1 MRRRRTLLGALLVA
15 IALGGVLAGPGRA
28 QAAVRPYVLLI
39 VSDEARPET
48 LAVMPKTRR
57 WMSRWSRIYPQAYV
71 TTPLGNPSR
80 SSLMTGRYAH
90 NHLVQ
95 NDGSSGTLDA
105 STTTIQAYLHAAGYR
120 TALFGKYLDGWADPR
135 SGISQPRYFDRWAS
149 FPGSFAYY
157 DATWRLP
164 GGVRT
169 IHEYSTSYI
178 GDQAVRFI
186 ARREADASQPWFMM
200 LGTSAAQSPRTP
212 QLRYRHA
219 PVPRFASNPARAERN
234 RSDKPPYVRAR
245 RINPRRDANVRRGQL
260 RTLMSVDDM
269 VDRVFRALRERREL
283 RNTLVV
289 YTSDNGFQ
297 WGEHGLTLKGS
308 PYPASYRVPLLIRWP
323 GHFRQA
329 AQTLARRA
337 ANIDIAP
344 TVLDAAGVTP
354 DPAVP
359 MDGRS
364 LLRPSTPRAMLL
376 EYWRGGGGGA
386 PPWASI
392 RTATYQYTEYYAADG
407 SVSFREYY
415 VAGDRFQLRNLLHD
429 GDPADNPDV
438 EALHA
443 KLLAARACQGS
454 SC

>member
-1 MRRRRTLLGALLVA
+1 MKGRRGLLGALLVA
-15 IALGGVLAGPGRA
+15 GALGGLVAGPGRA
-28 QAAVRPYVLLI
+28 QAAVRPNVLLI

-48 LAVMPKTRR
+48 LAVMPKTMR
-57 WMSRWSRIYPQAYV
+57 WMTRWGRMYPRAYV

-95 NDGSSGTLDA
+95 NDGSSATLDA

-135 SGISQPRYFDRWAS
+135 SGISRPRYFDRWAS
-149 FPGSFAYY
+149 FTGSFAYY
-157 DATWRLP
+157 DAIWRLP
-164 GGVRT
+164 SGARR
-169 IHEYSTSYI
+169 IPEYSTSYI

-186 ARREADASQPWFMM
+186 ARRQADASQPWFMM

-212 QLRYRHA
+212 QLRYRRA
-219 PVPRFASNPARAERN
+219 PVPQFRSNPARAERD

-245 RINPRRDANVRRGQL
+245 RINPHRDAIVRRRQL

-269 VDRVFRALRERREL
+269 VDRVFRALRERHEL
-283 RNTLVV
+283 RTTLVV

-323 GHFRQA
+323 GHFRRA
-329 AQTLARRA
+329 GQTLGRRA

-344 TVLDAAGVTP
+344 TVLDAAGVAP

-364 LLRPSTPRAMLL
+364 LLQPSTPRTMLL

-392 RTATYQYTEYYAADG
+392 RTARYQYTEYYAPDG

-415 VAGDRFQLRNLLHD
+415 PVGDRFQLRNLLHD
-429 GDPADNPDV
+429 GVRADNPDV
-438 EALHA
+438 EALHER
-443 KLLAARACQGS
+443 LLAARACRGGS
-454 SC
+454 C

>member
-1 MRRRRTLLGALLVA
+1 MLAALLPA
-15 IALGGVLAGPGRA
+15 LALGGLLAGPGRA
-28 QAAVRPYVLLI
+28 RAAVRPNVLLI
-39 VSDEARPET
+39 VADEARPET
-48 LAVMPKTRR
+48 LAVMPKTVH
-57 WMSRWSRIYPQAYV
+57 WMTRWSRIYPQAYV

-95 NDGSSGTLDA
+95 NDGSSATLDA

-135 SGISQPRYFDRWAS
+135 SGISRPSNFDRWAS
-149 FPGSFAYY
+149 FPASFAYY
-157 DATWRLP
+157 DATWKLP
-164 GGVRT
+164 GGART

-186 ARREADASQPWFMM
+186 ARREADDSRPWFML

-219 PVPRFASNPARAERN
+219 PVSRFQSNPARAERD
-234 RSDKPPYVRAR
+234 RSDKPPYVRVR
-245 RINPRRDANVRRGQL
+245 RPNPRRDADVRRGQL

-269 VDRVFRALRERREL
+269 VDRVFRALRRWHEIRR
-283 RNTLVV
+283 TLVI

-297 WGEHGLTLKGS
+297 WGEHGLTLKGT
-308 PYPASYRVPLLIRWP
+308 PYPASYRVPLAIRWP
-323 GHFRQA
+323 GHFREA
-329 AQTLARRA
+329 GQTLRRQA

-344 TVLDAAGVTP
+344 TVLEAAGVTP

-364 LLRPSTPRAMLL
+364 LLRPSTPRTMLL

-392 RTATYQYTEYYAADG
+392 RTSRYQYTEYYAPDG

-415 VAGDRFQLRNLLHD
+415 RAGDRFQLRNLLHD
-429 GDPADNPDV
+429 GVPGNNPDV
-438 EALHA
+438 EALHER
-443 KLLAARACQGS
+443 LLSAGACHGS